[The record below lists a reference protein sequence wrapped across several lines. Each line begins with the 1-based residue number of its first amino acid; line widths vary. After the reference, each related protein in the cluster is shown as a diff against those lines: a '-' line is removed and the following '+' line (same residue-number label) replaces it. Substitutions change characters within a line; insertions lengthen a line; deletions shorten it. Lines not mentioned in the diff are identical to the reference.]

1 MGLALALLAGL
12 ALWPVSRRLQ
22 LRPESC
28 AAAVAL
34 YGGGVLLVELE
45 VPAATDGRA
54 ALLLAVAACLAVG
67 GGTGRNAGAALACG
81 AAVLAAPVAAVG
93 FLVLLGFLA
102 GSGGLARRCP
112 AGWRGALA
120 VGALVVGLA
129 IPIAVAQPAR
139 PWAIPP
145 AALAVLTMW
154 TVLVAGL
161 VWSRLRWLR
170 PVVAAAVALL
180 VCTWVPG
187 PDTDAAVLVTAVL
200 AVLTVVVAEELGTL
214 LRRGVLVTAAMALA
228 AATPLVAPGGDPQPT
243 PVPVSASRPVGAM
256 TPRATTHP
264 VHITIAAIGV
274 ASTVGELR
282 ADRDG
287 ELVAPD
293 DARMAGWLASG
304 VLPGEVGPAV
314 VGGHVDSRNGPGVFF
329 GLHRVQPG
337 DVVEIGRSDGATVR
351 FAVTAVH
358 QFPKERF
365 PTEAVYGPTPEA
377 ELRLITCGGAFDR
390 AARHYPDNV
399 VVDAV
404 RI

>member
-12 ALWPVSRRLQ
+12 ALWPVGRRLQ

-45 VPAATDGRA
+45 APTATDGRA

-67 GGTGRNAGAALACG
+67 GGAARNAGAALACG
-81 AAVLAAPVAAVG
+81 AAVVTAPVAAFG

-102 GSGGLARRCP
+102 GSGGLALRCS
-112 AGWRGALA
+112 AGWRGALT
-120 VGALVVGLA
+120 VGALVVGVA
-129 IPIAVAQPAR
+129 IPVAVAQPGR
-139 PWAIPP
+139 PWAVPP
-145 AALAVLTMW
+145 VALAVLTMW

-161 VWSRLRWLR
+161 IWSRLRWLR
-170 PVVAAAVALL
+170 PVVAAAVTLL
-180 VCTWVPG
+180 VCAWVPG
-187 PDTDAAVLVTAVL
+187 PDSDAALLVTAVL

-214 LRRGVLVTAAMALA
+214 LRRGVLVTAALALA

-243 PVPVSASRPVGAM
+243 PVPVSASRPVGSM
-256 TPRATTHP
+256 TPTHP

-282 ADRDG
+282 TDGDG

-293 DARMAGWLASG
+293 DAATAGWLSSG
-304 VLPGEVGPAV
+304 VVPGEVGPAV
-314 VGGHVDSRNGPGVFF
+314 VGGHVDSRHGPGVFF
-329 GLHRVQPG
+329 GLHRVRPG

-351 FAVTAVH
+351 FAVTAVR

-365 PTEAVYGPTPEA
+365 PTEAVYGPTPAA